1 MKKTIITL
9 SLALASSVSF
19 ANGFSPWEDR
29 EITAS
34 AADQTGYESS
44 NANIGFAPW
53 RDQET
58 REAFAHETGIVMD
71 IAEPNIFRPW
81 S

>member
-1 MKKTIITL
+1 MKKAIITL
-9 SLALASSVSF
+9 SLALASSASF

-29 EITAS
+29 GITAS
-34 AADQTGYESS
+34 VADQTSDEIS
-44 NANIGFAPW
+44 NENIGFAPW
-53 RDQET
+53 RDRET
-58 REAFAHETGIVMD
+58 REAFTQETGIVMD